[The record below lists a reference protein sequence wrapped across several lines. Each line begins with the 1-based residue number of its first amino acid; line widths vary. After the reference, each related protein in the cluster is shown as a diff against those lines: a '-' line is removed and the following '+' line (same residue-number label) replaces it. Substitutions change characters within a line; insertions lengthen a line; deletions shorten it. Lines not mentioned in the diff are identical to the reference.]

1 VPQGNYA
8 LHAPKAEGSLPVLL
22 VHGRQYGAPDGNIIE
37 RRLHVIEPQDAIEPA
52 GIGAA
57 DADVAVLAQLRNE
70 VRL

>member
-1 VPQGNYA
+1 
-8 LHAPKAEGSLPVLL
+8 LPVML